1 MPKVDD
7 GGNNKKRKNNKKRGK
22 KRDIE
27 LWTCLLVYLIKH
39 LVSLND

>member
-1 MPKVDD
+1 VARDILIEERHNKMPKVDD

-27 LWTCLLVYLIKH
+27 L
-39 LVSLND
+39 